1 MREFVNLCNDA
12 QIKLLTFSNHP
23 YTDIQVERL
32 KNVSV
37 LGFIYAIS
45 KLKLLV
51 GIDSSG
57 GHIAACYKVPS
68 ITVWGKQTP
77 EYFYNIGIKQENL
90 KHNKISYIP
99 LRKNISI
106 WSKDRCIEKVGF
118 KIVFDKMLEV
128 INGGV
133 NLSEDVL
140 DYDNHSN
147 CFIME

>member
-1 MREFVNLCNDA
+1 MQHV
-12 QIKLLTFSNHP
+12 IKCL
-23 YTDIQVERL
+23 RL
-32 KNVSV
+32 QFGENRRRN
-37 LGFIYAIS
+37 I
-45 KLKLLV
+45 
-51 GIDSSG
+51 
-57 GHIAACYKVPS
+57 
-68 ITVWGKQTP
+68 
-77 EYFYNIGIKQENL
+77 FYNIGIKQENL
-90 KHNKISYIP
+90 KHNKISYRP

>member
-1 MREFVNLCNDA
+1 M
-12 QIKLLTFSNHP
+12 
-23 YTDIQVERL
+23 

-90 KHNKISYIP
+90 KHNKISYRP